1 MKITIE
7 ISDTVR
13 EAFLDNLILD
23 SEIMERF
30 EPNEILLPII
40 KNYLNDSIDREHFDL
55 EVCHYLDNI
64 EASGELEDILYEL
77 TLIK

>member
-40 KNYLNDSIDREHFDL
+40 KNYLNDSIDREDIDMHAAQ
-55 EVCHYLDNI
+55 YLNNI
-64 EASGELEDILYEL
+64 EASGELEDIMYEL
-77 TLIK
+77 TLE